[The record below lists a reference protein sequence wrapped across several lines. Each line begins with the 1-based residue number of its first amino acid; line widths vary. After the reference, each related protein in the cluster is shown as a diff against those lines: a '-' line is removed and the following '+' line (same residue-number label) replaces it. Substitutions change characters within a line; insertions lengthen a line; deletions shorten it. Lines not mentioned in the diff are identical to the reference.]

1 VRDYGGMADDDVRR
15 SPLHADELRSLLLA
29 PDGPLDHFE
38 LVERTESTNA
48 DIVADLE
55 NDVAAWPGVGVLVAD
70 HQTAGRGRDGRSW
83 ETPAGTSLTCSFV
96 VRPRVPAER
105 LAWLPLLA
113 GLGVVNALRATAG
126 VPAVLK
132 WPNDLLVP
140 AETAIEGWG
149 PVRKVGGILAQAV
162 PTPDG
167 IAVVVGIGL
176 NVSQAP
182 HELPVPSASSLVL
195 AGAQHVDREGV
206 LVAIVGALAE
216 IADRWRETDGD
227 AVAAGLADEV
237 AAVCRTIGTQVRVSL
252 PGGVEL
258 EGEATGLDEHGA
270 LLVRDAS
277 GATHQVL
284 AGDVHHVRDLG

>member
-1 VRDYGGMADDDVRR
+1 VRNYGGMADDDVRR
-15 SPLHADELRSLLLA
+15 SPLRADELRSLLLA

-126 VPAVLK
+126 VPAILK

-140 AETAIEGWG
+140 AETAIDGWG

-176 NVSQAP
+176 NVSQAAD
-182 HELPVPSASSLVL
+182 ELPVPSASSLVL

-277 GATHQVL
+277 GATHRVL